1 MIFVEIIGL
10 VWTLLS
16 AIGLTI
22 ILVGRWKAQRQI
34 AYVDDHER
42 LPLDSTSRMIV
53 LGWILGLVIGL
64 AIIVWSY

>member
-1 MIFVEIIGL
+1 MIFVQIIGL

-16 AIGLTI
+16 AIGLAI
-22 ILVGRWKAQRQI
+22 ILVGRWKAQRQV
-34 AYVDDHER
+34 AYIGNYER

-53 LGWILGLVIGL
+53 LGWILGLIIGL